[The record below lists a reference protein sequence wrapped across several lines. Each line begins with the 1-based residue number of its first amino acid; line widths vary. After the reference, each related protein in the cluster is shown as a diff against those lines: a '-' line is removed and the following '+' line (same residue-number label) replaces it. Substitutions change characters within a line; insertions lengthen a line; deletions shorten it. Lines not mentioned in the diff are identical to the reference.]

1 MTLRAGVIGCGR
13 IGSEFDAEPKHPGIS
28 SHAGAYYR
36 LPETNLVSLC
46 DLDSRKL
53 ERCGRRWGVSAI
65 YQDVREMLANE
76 NLDIV
81 SICTPS
87 STHLQI
93 VQEAANHGVQAI
105 FCEKPMAN
113 SLGECA
119 EMIQLCRDKNILLQV
134 DHQRRFDPTHQEIK
148 SFLQKGGLGKIQQA
162 TFYYTAGINNTGS
175 HMFDLLRFFFGEVS
189 WVMAV
194 FGKGPSRSPLSKDPN
209 CNGVIQFQSGL
220 FCSIQAC
227 DDQSFRIF
235 ELNCLGTEGRMNL
248 TQSGWEMEFF
258 GVSPSHLF
266 EGYKTLY
273 PGPNP
278 IKMDRPKA
286 FLLDGVR
293 HLIDCL
299 NTGQRSLC
307 SGEDGQ
313 ASVALVQAF
322 SLSASRGGE
331 RLTLPIPTTL

>member
-13 IGSEFDAEPKHPGIS
+13 IGSEFDVDPTRLSIS
-28 SHAGAYYR
+28 SHAGAYYK
-36 LPETNLVSLC
+36 LLETNLVSLC
-46 DLDSRKL
+46 DIDSRKL
-53 ERCGRRWGVSAI
+53 ERCGRRWGVSAL
-65 YQDVREMLANE
+65 YQDVEEMLTNE
-76 NLDIV
+76 ALDIV

-87 STHLQI
+87 STHLQM
-93 VQEAANHGVQAI
+93 VQETAKYGVRAI

-113 SLGECA
+113 FTGECA
-119 EMIQLCRDKNILLQV
+119 EMIQLCRDRDILLQV
-134 DHQRRFDPTHQEIK
+134 DHQRRFDPTHQEIRK
-148 SFLQKGGLGKIQQA
+148 FLQTGGLGKIQQA

-175 HMFDLLRFFFGEVS
+175 HMFDLLRFFFGDAS

-194 FGKGPSRSPLSKDPN
+194 LGQGPSRSPLSKDPN
-209 CNGVIQFQSGL
+209 YNGVIQFQSGL

-248 TQSGWEMEFF
+248 THNGWELEFF
-258 GVSPSHLF
+258 GVAPSHLF
-266 EGYKTLY
+266 QGYKALY
-273 PGPNP
+273 PGPSP
-278 IKMDRPKA
+278 IKTDRPRE

-293 HLIDCL
+293 HLVDCL
-299 NTGQRSLC
+299 NTGRRSLC

-331 RLTLPIPTTL
+331 RLTLPIPVTP